1 VTTTPKVKALGADLI
16 ARKPAPEP
24 EPQPATRFETLMARK
39 VYQLG
44 EPLNFRVK
52 PAFKRL
58 FKSTAAQHGLKM
70 NDLLV
75 EAFDLWMREKGREPP

>member
-1 VTTTPKVKALGADLI
+1 MIKTKPLSSDLVANKA
-16 ARKPAPEP
+16 KPAAPSPEP
-24 EPQPATRFETLMARK
+24 EIPAPK

-52 PAFKRL
+52 ADFKRL

-70 NDLLV
+70 NELLV
-75 EAFDLWMREKGREPP
+75 EAFDLWMREKGR

>member
-1 VTTTPKVKALGADLI
+1 MVKTKALSGDLVAAKPKVQAAE
-16 ARKPAPEP
+16 PAAA
-24 EPQPATRFETLMARK
+24 QPTEAK

-52 PAFKRL
+52 ADFKRL

-70 NDLLV
+70 NALLV
-75 EAFDLWMREKGREPP
+75 EAFDLWLREKGR